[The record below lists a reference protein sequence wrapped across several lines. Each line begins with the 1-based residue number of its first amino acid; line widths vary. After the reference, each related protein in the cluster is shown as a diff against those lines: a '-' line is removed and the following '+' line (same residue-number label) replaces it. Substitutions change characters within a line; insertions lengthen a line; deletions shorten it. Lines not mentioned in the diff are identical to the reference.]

1 MSNTTTVETHAQT
14 SSANQQEQ
22 LPTVVTAKI
31 QSIRTS
37 GPVLATATVNLNGCF
52 AIRGVKIVNGER
64 GPFVSMPSY
73 KSGEEFKDICFPCTK
88 EFHDQF
94 RMVVLDAYQQ
104 EMAQLSQ
111 IGQGVQGQRGQE
123 PPFPE
128 MTM

>member
-52 AIRGVKIVNGER
+52 AIRGVKIVNGGY

-73 KSGEEFKDICFPCTK
+73 RSGEEFKDICFPCTK
-88 EFHDQF
+88 EFHDQL

-104 EMAQLSQ
+104 EIEQLSQ
-111 IGQGVQGQRGQE
+111 IGQGVQGQGIQE